1 MKKVL
6 ALFLSLLL
14 LVSVLSGCGR
24 GSDADSGDDIELE
37 RHEYL
42 FRDLPEAKYVP
53 AAAEFAG
60 GNGSEDDPYQISNAA
75 ELALLHEK
83 MVADH
88 EEQKNAY
95 RSAHYV
101 LTADIALNDTSDFDN
116 WENAAPEYSWM
127 PIGFDSDPFYGVFDG
142 NGHTISGLYINT
154 NCGTVDGDVHSDGY
168 GLFESLYG
176 TVKNVV
182 LDKTYIAVSGLHSN
196 VGSIAGTMW
205 HEAVVEHCTS
215 SAVLNCYEN
224 DCGGLVGSA
233 SGGVD
238 WGIVD
243 EGEER
248 ESYFTTISNCSF
260 SGTIT
265 QVKEDDTTHRIG
277 GIVGQSEGNVDAC
290 VNSGTITFI
299 GDNTSSVGGIA
310 GFMTDGSL
318 SNCKNTGTLSCETTT
333 SGGIIGVE
341 VGGIVGEGYLSSIGS
356 ETYMSRGIT
365 ITRCENSGS
374 VVGQLYAG
382 GIAGNITNSYNDY
395 CATISDCVNSGLVAS
410 GGYTAGIIGYLYC
423 HGDAENGDSV
433 VVKNCENSA
442 DLSEGTVGGIIGQFV
457 SEKGDVTIRNCKNSG
472 ALVSEGQHCAGMIA
486 YWIMYPQPNHC
497 NTVIDRCEN
506 SGSITSPLNAGG
518 IVSFMSMP
526 VCTKLGDDV
535 SISIS
540 NCVNRGDLTVAKV
553 NGFVGGILANW
564 GMENIPT
571 TVDRCTNSGTLSIT
585 APAQMTAEEAEVMT
599 ISRIVGGIV
608 GRVGPA
614 LLLTT
619 DTDQVDS
626 RNVQSETPVLT
637 ITNSGSTGE
646 IHIVDADAAYYKNW
660 FGGIIGNF
668 CGEDGFSFFV
678 DKCTYTGFDRGLGN
692 DTLPDIGTKKPG

>member
-1 MKKVL
+1 MKKAWAIL
-6 ALFLSLLL
+6 LSLLL

-24 GSDADSGDDIELE
+24 GSDAGSDATVLAS
-37 RHEYL
+37 HEYL
-42 FRDLPEAKYVP
+42 FRDLPEAKYVT

-60 GNGSEDDPYQISNAA
+60 GDGSEDDPYQISNAA

-88 EEQKNAY
+88 AEYKTDY

-116 WENAAPEYSWM
+116 WENAAPEYSWI
-127 PIGFDSDPFYGVFDG
+127 PIGLDTDSFYGVFDG
-142 NGHTISGLYINT
+142 KGHSISGLYINT
-154 NCGTVDGDVHSDGY
+154 NCGTAAEASSGDGY

-182 LDKTYIAVSGLHSN
+182 LDKTYIAVSGRSCH
-196 VGSIAGTMW
+196 VGSIAGLLW
-205 HEAVVEHCTS
+205 QEAVVDHCAS

-224 DCGGLVGSA
+224 TCGGLVGQA
-233 SGGVD
+233 SGGID
-238 WGIVD
+238 WAIV
-243 EGEER
+243 GEEEEP
-248 ESYFTTISNCSF
+248 ESHFTTISNCSF

-265 QVKEDDTTHRIG
+265 QVKADKTTHSLG
-277 GIVGQSEGNVDAC
+277 GIVGWSEGTVTAC
-290 VNSGTITFI
+290 VNSGTIIFT
-299 GDNTSSVGGIA
+299 GENVSSIGGIA
-310 GFMTDGSL
+310 GCMVDGSL
-318 SNCKNTGTLSCETTT
+318 SHCKNTGTLTCETADA
-333 SGGIIGVE
+333 
-341 VGGIVGEGYLSSIGS
+341 GGIVGAAAGGIVGKMFLSSTGS

-374 VVGQLYAG
+374 VAGQPCAG
-382 GIAGNITNSYNDY
+382 GIAGEVSNSYNDY
-395 CATISDCVNSGLVAS
+395 CARISDCVNSGDVAS

-433 VVKNCENSA
+433 VVKSCENRA
-442 DLSEGTVGGIIGQFV
+442 DLSKGTVGGIIGQFI
-457 SEKGDVTIRNCKNSG
+457 SEKGDVTIRDCKNSG
-472 ALVSEGQHCAGMIA
+472 NLASDRQHCAGLIA
-486 YWIMYPQPNHC
+486 YWLMYPQPSHC
-497 NTVIDRCEN
+497 RTLIDRCEN
-506 SGSITSPLNAGG
+506 TGSITSPLNAGG
-518 IVSFMSMP
+518 MVSFMSMP
-526 VCTKLGDDV
+526 VCTELGDDV

-540 NCVNRGDLTVAKV
+540 NCVNSGDITAAKV
-553 NGFVGGILANW
+553 NGYVGGILANW

-571 TVDRCTNSGTLSIT
+571 TIDHCTNSGTLSIT
-585 APAQMTAEEAEVMT
+585 APDNMTAEEAEVMS

-626 RNVQSETPVLT
+626 RNVQSEAPVLT
-637 ITNSGSTGE
+637 ITNSSNTGKPE
-646 IHIVDADAAYYKNW
+646 VLHMDAAYYENW
-660 FGGIIGNF
+660 FGGIIGNT

-678 DKCTYTGFDRGLGN
+678 DNCTYAEFERGLGN
-692 DTLPDIGTKKPG
+692 DTLPDIGAKKAR